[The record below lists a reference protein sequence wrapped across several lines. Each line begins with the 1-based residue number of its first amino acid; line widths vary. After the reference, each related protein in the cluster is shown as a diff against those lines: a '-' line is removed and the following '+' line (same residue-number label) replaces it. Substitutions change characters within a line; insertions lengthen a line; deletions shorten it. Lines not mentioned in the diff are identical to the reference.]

1 MLETQDGFKQA
12 REIPM
17 RRFLKNLFR
26 DLRKTQSARQTQRR
40 TNLQL
45 EGLEDRKVQS
55 ASPIQL
61 GQIGQNLEVF
71 VSQPGKQI
79 EFIGDKHHGQL
90 DVVEL
95 GGHKPILLGHFRSAS
110 IKNVDL
116 HLDASDTV
124 IVNDSRGY
132 PFASG
137 TTINMSGTGPG
148 NNLTMTGNLALN
160 TEEIYVGG
168 DDLGEG
174 ALLMLG
180 TRYNLDSTVSSV
192 TDSLKNTGLFDV
204 QTSSNVSL
212 TGNGVTQTMS
222 GLGINGSAV
231 NNLTFSNKSAVQLE
245 EYAANATITLDA
257 TAAAVGEQSFTLL
270 MVHDGEV
277 AFIEATP
284 STVKTN
290 VTVNGNSSFVDL
302 EANSGAVSIHGN
314 GTTSVALGN
323 TSATEAGIQ
332 ANVNVQGAKQLVVVD
347 AGNTTTQ
354 EKVTVTESSISGT
367 GLFGNNAAVVNYSNV
382 GKLQFLAGEKHEQYF
397 VHGSTPTA
405 AFNNFSNPIEIDGS
419 ANGGLFVDAS
429 VTASS
434 NLELVAKNA
443 SKADNS
449 ATLVV
454 FAPGAT
460 LNPVKPP
467 FSETGAPVLSGAE
480 AAFFPNGSH
489 SAVVYQ
495 DFSTVLGINHIP
507 V

>member
-1 MLETQDGFKQA
+1 
-12 REIPM
+12 
-17 RRFLKNLFR
+17 
-26 DLRKTQSARQTQRR
+26 
-40 TNLQL
+40 
-45 EGLEDRKVQS
+45 LEDRKVLS
-55 ASPIQL
+55 TTSPIQL

-95 GGHKPILLGHFRSAS
+95 GGHKPILLGHFRSAT

-116 HLDASDTV
+116 HLDSSDTV

-148 NNLTMTGNLALN
+148 NNLTLTGSRTLN
-160 TEEIYVGG
+160 AEEIYVGG

-212 TGNGVTQTMS
+212 SGNGVTQTMS

-245 EYAANATITLDA
+245 EYAANATVTLDA
-257 TAAAVGEQSFTLL
+257 TAGAAGEQSFTLL
-270 MVHDGEV
+270 MVHDGEA

-290 VTVNGNSSFVDL
+290 VTVNGNGSSVNL
-302 EANSGAVSIHGN
+302 IANSAPVSIAGNSSTSVNVGKTVFSGDLLTSVTSGIMANVSVSNVGLLKLDDHGN
-314 GTTSVALGN
+314 
-323 TSATEAGIQ
+323 Q
-332 ANVNVQGAKQLVVVD
+332 
-347 AGNTTTQ
+347 TTQ
-354 EKVTVTESSISGT
+354 EKVTVTESTISGT
-367 GLFGNNAAVVNYSNV
+367 GLFGNNAAVVSYSNV
-382 GKLQFLAGEKHEQYF
+382 GKLQFLAGDKNEQYF
-397 VHGSTPTA
+397 VHGSSPTA
-405 AFNNFSNPIEIDGS
+405 AFNNFGKPIEIDGS
-419 ANGGLFVDAS
+419 ADGSLFVDAS
-429 VTASS
+429 VTSSS

-460 LNPVKPP
+460 LNPIRSPIG
-467 FSETGAPVLSGAE
+467 TGAPNLSGAE
-480 AAFFPNGSH
+480 AAFFPNGGH
-489 SAVVYQ
+489 SAVFYQ
-495 DFSTVLGINHIP
+495 DFSEVLGINHIP
-507 V
+507 VG